1 VVSSFLAPSNYL
13 TSYPAFFVFLLYF
26 PVTYG
31 KIWAK
36 GCGFMSEIP
45 TINIPDS
52 AVELASEV
60 YEDGLQSTVKESS
73 KVVSRIP
80 KLINAAL
87 APLDNWILQ
96 REYNVERTKQL
107 LHEKLKNVDPDKITT
122 PEAHVAIPAFQA
134 ISYSIDSEELRNM
147 YANLLAKSIYADT
160 KDLVHPSFVEII
172 KQLSPIDARVF
183 STLASRPAIAIVDL
197 SFKSKS
203 GGFSPL
209 ETNIAGLDLADHEV
223 LSMSVDNLEK
233 QNLFKIPKYHYVGDN
248 SLYEEIYNSREYLSL
263 LGKHSTLK
271 GALEPEKK
279 AIFITT
285 IGKCFYNVC
294 IKDDLIPKLSL

>member
-1 VVSSFLAPSNYL
+1 
-13 TSYPAFFVFLLYF
+13 
-26 PVTYG
+26 
-31 KIWAK
+31 
-36 GCGFMSEIP
+36 MSEIP